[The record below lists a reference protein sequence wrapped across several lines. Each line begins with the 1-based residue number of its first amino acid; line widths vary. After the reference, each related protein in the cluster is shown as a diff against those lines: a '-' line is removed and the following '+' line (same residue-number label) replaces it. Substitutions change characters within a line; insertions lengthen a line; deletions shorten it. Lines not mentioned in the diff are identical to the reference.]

1 MPSSP
6 PVVPERFQVAPATLR
21 FDRFMTWAIK
31 AGGLGIILAV
41 FGIFIFIFS
50 QVSPLFRAARVQ
62 ETGSFDF
69 APGKTPL
76 VFGIDE
82 WAELPF
88 YYEGGNEVV
97 FVDARGK
104 NPPKPLPL
112 SLPEG
117 AVVTAAAYIAVDR
130 LVVVGT
136 ADGRIGSFRVDY
148 DPEFAADGS
157 RIISPSVTMG
167 EFYEVGT
174 SRTAIRQVGFG
185 DGGNTKVMAAI
196 QDGTGQPELHAV
208 ILRQKNTLMGKGKL
222 TKDADLDLTPMLTGA
237 PQLLRVP
244 RTGDAVLVTT
254 SDGMVDYIYLGG
266 DVPEK
271 RQEWHPFGKG
281 TAIASMDFVF
291 GDVSLVMTGPRG
303 TMDIYSLLVP
313 AGGDKRIFVRT
324 KSLDPLAGPAT
335 FYARS
340 QRNKL
345 FLTGSGRQ
353 VSLRHSTTEQ
363 VRWQAEAGFEVKGAA
378 IDAKGAS
385 FVLLDESGRLH
396 RFSLD
401 DPHPEAG
408 WKAYFGKV
416 WYEGATQPDYT
427 WQSTGGTDDFEPK
440 LSLRPL
446 IHGTLKGTFWAMLF
460 AVPVA
465 LLAAVYTAQF
475 LRPEVKRIV
484 KPMMEIMASL
494 PSVVLGFLA
503 ALWLAPLLENRVPS
517 IFLLCLGIPLA
528 AMLVGSLWSRLPAE
542 RRAWIQP
549 GLEWLFFIPV
559 MLAVSWVL
567 WNLGPVVESWF
578 CVVRDASGQPALD
591 PATGHRVADFRLWW
605 PQVTGSS
612 FDQRNSLVVG
622 FMMGFA
628 VIPVIFTISEDALSN
643 VPGSLTAASAALG
656 ASRWQTLRTIVL
668 PIASSGIF
676 SALMIGLGRAVGETM
691 IVVMATGNTPI
702 MEWNL
707 FNGMRTL
714 SANIATEL
722 PEAPVHSTL
731 YRTLFLGALVL
742 FALTFTVN
750 TIAELL
756 RQRLRDKYKLV

>member
-1 MPSSP
+1 MPSAP
-6 PVVPERFQVAPATLR
+6 PVVPERFKVAPATLR
-21 FDRFMTWAIK
+21 FDRFMTVAIK
-31 AGGLGIILAV
+31 TGGLGIILAV

-50 QVSPLFRAARVQ
+50 QVYPLFRSAKVQ
-62 ETGSFDF
+62 ETGSFAF
-69 APGKTPL
+69 APGKAPM

-97 FVDARGK
+97 FVNAAGR
-104 NPPKPLPL
+104 KPPL
-112 SLPEG
+112 SLPLNLPEG
-117 AVVTAAAYIAVDR
+117 MVVTAASFIAVDH
-130 LVVVGT
+130 LVVIGT
-136 ADGRIGSFRVDY
+136 ADGQVGSFRVDY
-148 DPEFAADGS
+148 TPEFAADGS
-157 RIISPSVTMG
+157 RAISPSIKLG

-174 SRTAIRQVGFG
+174 SKGAIRQVGFG
-185 DGGNTKVMAAI
+185 DGGNTKVIAAL
-196 QDGTGQPELHAV
+196 QDNAGRVELHAV
-208 ILRQKNTLMGKGKL
+208 MLRQKNTLMGKGRL
-222 TKDADLDLTPMLTGA
+222 TKDADLDLTPLLTGT

-244 RTGDAVLVTT
+244 RTGDSVIVTT
-254 SDGMVDYIYLGG
+254 SEGLVDYIFLGG
-266 DVPEK
+266 DQPEK
-271 RQEWHPFGKG
+271 RQEWYPFGQG
-281 TAIASMDFVF
+281 QPVASLDFVF
-291 GDVSLVMTGPRG
+291 GDVSLIMTDSKGA
-303 TMDIYSLLVP
+303 MDVFSLLVP
-313 AGGDKRIFVRT
+313 EGSDKRLFVKIKT
-324 KSLDPLAGPAT
+324 FDPLAGPAT
-335 FYARS
+335 FFARS

-353 VSLRHSTTEQ
+353 VSLRHSTSEQ
-363 VRWQAEAGFEVKGAA
+363 IRWEQEVGFEVKGAA
-378 IDAKGAS
+378 IDAKGAN
-385 FVLLDESGRLH
+385 FVLLDDAGKLH

-401 DPHPEAG
+401 DPHPESG

-416 WYEGATQPDYT
+416 WYEGATHPDYT
-427 WQSTGGTDDFEPK
+427 WQSTSGTDDFEPK

-460 AVPVA
+460 AVPIA
-465 LLAAVYTAQF
+465 LLAAIYTAQF
-475 LRPEVKRIV
+475 LRAEVKRVV

-517 IFLLCLGIPLA
+517 VFLLFLGIPLTA
-528 AMLVGSLWSRLPAE
+528 LAVGTFWSRLPAE
-542 RRAWIQP
+542 KRAWIQP
-549 GLEWLFFIPV
+549 GLEWLVFVPV
-559 MLAVSWVL
+559 MLLAAWGL
-567 WNLGPVVESWF
+567 WALGPLLEASI
-578 CVVRDASGQPALD
+578 CQVRDAAGQPALD
-591 PATGHRVADFRLWW
+591 PVTGKAVADFRQWW
-605 PQVTGSS
+605 PQVTGTS

-628 VIPVIFTISEDALSN
+628 VIPVIFTIAEDALSN
-643 VPGSLTAASAALG
+643 VPASLTAASAALG

-742 FALTFTVN
+742 FALTFAVN

>member
-6 PVVPERFQVAPATLR
+6 PVVPERFQVARATLR
-21 FDRFMTWAIK
+21 FDRFMTFAIK

-50 QVSPLFRAARVQ
+50 QVVPLFRSARVA
-62 ETGSFDF
+62 ETGSFAF
-69 APGKTPL
+69 ASSKAPL

-88 YYEGGNEVV
+88 YYEGGSEVI
-97 FVDARGK
+97 FVDASGK
-104 NPPKPLPL
+104 KPPQPLPL
-112 SLPEG
+112 TLPEG
-117 AVVTAAAYIAVDR
+117 AVVTAASFIAVDR

-136 ADGRIGSFRVDY
+136 ADGRVGSFRVDY
-148 DPEFAADGS
+148 SPEFAADGS
-157 RIISPSVTMG
+157 RTISPSVKMG

-174 SRTAIRQVGFG
+174 SKGAIRQVGFG
-185 DGGNTKVMAAI
+185 DGGNTKVIAAI
-196 QDGTGQPELHAV
+196 QENAGKLELHA
-208 ILRQKNTLMGKGKL
+208 LRLKQKNSLMGKGKL
-222 TKDADLDLTPMLTGA
+222 TKDADLDLTPLLTGA

-244 RTGDAVLVTT
+244 RTGDSVIVTT
-254 SDGMVDYIYLGG
+254 SDGLVDYIFLGN
-266 DVPEK
+266 DQPEK
-271 RQEWHPFGKG
+271 RQEWHPFGQG
-281 TAIASMDFVF
+281 QAVASLDFVF
-291 GDVSLVMTGPRG
+291 GDVSLVLTDAKGN
-303 TMDIYSLLVP
+303 MDIYSLLVP
-313 AGGDKRIFVRT
+313 EGGDKRVFVKT
-324 KSLDPLAGPAT
+324 KQLEPLAGPAT

-345 FLTGSGRQ
+345 FLTGSGQQ

-363 VRWQAEAGFEVKGAA
+363 VRWQQNVGFEVKGAA

-385 FVLLDESGRLH
+385 FVLLDEAGKLH

-416 WYEGATQPDYT
+416 WYEGATKPEYT
-427 WQSTGGTDDFEPK
+427 WQSTSGTDDFEPK

-446 IHGTLKGTFWAMLF
+446 IHGTLKGTFYAMLF
-460 AVPVA
+460 AVPIA
-465 LLAAVYTAQF
+465 LLAAIYTAQF
-475 LRPEVKRIV
+475 LRPEVKRVV

-517 IFLLCLGIPLA
+517 VFMLFLGIPLTA
-528 AMLVGSLWSRLPAE
+528 VLVGTFWSKLPAE
-542 RRAWIQP
+542 KRAWIQP
-549 GLEWLFFIPV
+549 GMEWLVFIPL
-559 MLAVSWVL
+559 MLLAGWAFWS
-567 WNLGPVVESWF
+567 LGPVVEAAL
-578 CVVRDASGQPALD
+578 CIVRDPAGQPALD
-591 PATGHRVADFRLWW
+591 PVTGQKIADFRQWW
-605 PQVTGSS
+605 PQVSGTP

-628 VIPVIFTISEDALSN
+628 VIPVIFTIAEDALSN
-643 VPGSLTAASAALG
+643 VPASLTAASAALG
-656 ASRWQTLRTIVL
+656 ASRWQTLRTVVL

-691 IVVMATGNTPI
+691 IVVMATGNTAI

-742 FALTFTVN
+742 FAMTFVVN
-750 TIAELL
+750 TAAELL

>member
-21 FDRFMTWAIK
+21 FDGFMTVAIK

-41 FGIFIFIFS
+41 FGIFIFIVS
-50 QVSPLFRAARVQ
+50 QVLPLFRSARVA
-62 ETGSFDF
+62 EIGTLDF
-69 APGKTPL
+69 GPGKVPL

-88 YYEGGNEVV
+88 YYDGGPEVV
-97 FVDARGK
+97 FVDAAGK
-104 NPPKPLPL
+104 KPSLKLPL
-112 SLPEG
+112 ALPEG
-117 AVVTAAAYIAVDR
+117 AAVTAASFIPVDH

-136 ADGRIGSFRVDY
+136 SDGRVGSFRVDY
-148 DPEFAADGS
+148 APEFAPDGS
-157 RIISPSVTMG
+157 RRITPSLTPG

-174 SRTAIRQVGFG
+174 SGGAIRQVGFG
-185 DGGNTKVMAAI
+185 DGGNTKVIAAL
-196 QDGTGQPELHAV
+196 QEAAGKLELHA
-208 ILRQKNTLMGKGKL
+208 IMLRQKSSLMGKGKL

-244 RTGDAVLVTT
+244 RTGDAVIVTT
-254 SDGMVDYIYLGG
+254 ADGLVDYIYLGSG
-266 DVPEK
+266 IPEK
-271 RQEWHPFGKG
+271 RQEWHPFGAG
-281 TAIASMDFVF
+281 IAIASIDFIF
-291 GDVSLVMTGPRG
+291 GDVSLVLTDARG
-303 TMDIYSLLVP
+303 AMDIYSLLVP
-313 AGGDKRIFVRT
+313 EGGDQRIFVKT
-324 KSLDPLAGPAT
+324 KSLPALAGPAS
-335 FYARS
+335 FYTRS

-353 VSLRHSTTEQ
+353 VSLRHSTTEE
-363 VRWQAEAGFEVKGAA
+363 VRWQENVGFDVRGAA

-385 FVLLDESGRLH
+385 FVLLDDSGKLH

-401 DPHPEAG
+401 DPHPESG
-408 WKAYFGKV
+408 WRAYFGKV
-416 WYEGATQPDYT
+416 WYEGATHPDYT

-465 LLAAVYTAQF
+465 LLAAIYTAQF

-503 ALWLAPLLENRVPS
+503 ALWLAPILENRVPS
-517 IFLLCLGIPLA
+517 VF
-528 AMLVGSLWSRLPAE
+528 MLVLGVPLTAVLVGNLWSRLPAE
-542 RRAWIQP
+542 RRALIQP
-549 GLEWLFFIPV
+549 GLEWLAFIPV
-559 MLAVSWVL
+559 MLLAAWGL
-567 WNLGPVVESWF
+567 WQLGPVVESIV
-578 CVVRDASGQPALD
+578 CQVKDASGHPVLD
-591 PATGHRVADFRLWW
+591 PATGKTAADFRLWW
-605 PQVTGSS
+605 PQVSGTP

-628 VIPVIFTISEDALSN
+628 VIPVIFTIAEDALSN
-643 VPGSLTAASAALG
+643 VPASLTAASAALG

-742 FALTFTVN
+742 FFLTFIVN
-750 TIAELL
+750 TAAELL
-756 RQRLRDKYKLV
+756 RQRLRDKFKLV